1 MIPLT
6 RLIDLVVRG
15 TRSLGGHN
23 GRIMQSIA
31 LVFVVVVLG
40 AGIGIVA
47 IGVAHIDDLVN
58 VLVANSEETAAGEVR

>member
-6 RLIDLVVRG
+6 RLIDLIVRG

-23 GRIMQSIA
+23 GRILQSLA
-31 LVFVVVVLG
+31 WMFVIVVLG

-47 IGVAHIDDLVN
+47 IGITHIDDLVK
-58 VLVANSEETAAGEVR
+58 VLAANSEAVGTGEGR

>member
-6 RLIDLVVRG
+6 RLIDLIVRG

-23 GRIMQSIA
+23 GRIMQSLA
-31 LVFVVVVLG
+31 WVFVIVVLG

-58 VLVANSEETAAGEVR
+58 VLVANSEETATGEVR